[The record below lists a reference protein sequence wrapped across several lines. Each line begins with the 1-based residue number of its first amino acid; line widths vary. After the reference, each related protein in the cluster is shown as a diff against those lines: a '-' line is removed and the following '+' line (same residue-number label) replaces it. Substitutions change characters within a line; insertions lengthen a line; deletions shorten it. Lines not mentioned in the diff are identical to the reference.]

1 MQSSQAPFRY
11 EPGRAYVKRIR
22 RSRYTAIGR
31 IARYTDGLNEA
42 AFSADEL
49 VQDAVVRNIE
59 VIGEGCRNIR
69 RYFPA
74 FVTQHPEV
82 PFQSA
87 YEMRN
92 ALTHGY
98 HKIDFG
104 VVWVTVREDL
114 PALGKQFESLAVE
127 LKSAS

>member
-1 MQSSQAPFRY
+1 
-11 EPGRAYVKRIR
+11 
-22 RSRYTAIGR
+22 
-31 IARYTDGLNEA
+31 LNEA

-59 VIGEGCRNIR
+59 VIGEACRNIR

-127 LKSAS
+127 LKRAS

>member
-1 MQSSQAPFRY
+1 MSRDALTLS
-11 EPGRAYVKRIR
+11 EYVDHVI
-22 RSRYTAIGR
+22 TAIGR
-31 IARYTDGLNEA
+31 IARYTDALNEA
-42 AFSADEL
+42 AFSDDEL

-59 VIGEGCRNIR
+59 VIGEACRNIR

-114 PALGKQFESLAVE
+114 PALGKQFESLAIE